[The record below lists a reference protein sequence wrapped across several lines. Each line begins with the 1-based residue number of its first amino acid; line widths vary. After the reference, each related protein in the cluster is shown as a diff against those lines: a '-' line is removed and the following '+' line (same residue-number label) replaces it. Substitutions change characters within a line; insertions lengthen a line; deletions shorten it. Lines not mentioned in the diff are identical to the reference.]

1 MSTPTTQDHSEGDD
15 SLAPPMIDV
24 RPVGTW
30 VVSGVLLVAV
40 LTVWILVSVIF
51 LHRA

>member
-1 MSTPTTQDHSEGDD
+1 MSTPTTHDD
-15 SLAPPMIDV
+15 GNDGIAPPVMEV

-30 VVSGVLLVAV
+30 VVSFVLLAAT
-40 LTVWILVSVIF
+40 LTVWVLVSVIF

>member
-1 MSTPTTQDHSEGDD
+1 MNTPTTQDDSGD
-15 SLAPPMIDV
+15 SLTPPRIDV

>member
-1 MSTPTTQDHSEGDD
+1 MNTPTTQHDSDD
-15 SLAPPMIDV
+15 GGAPPMIDV

-40 LTVWILVSVIF
+40 LTVWVLVSVIF